1 MICRPPSLRVV
12 AMLSL
17 CIFTWGGAEERRPD
31 LAFSRLDLSDGR
43 RLTKVVVKS
52 YDAEKE
58 TLLLVANGEAMVV
71 GMDLVP
77 EPVRGRL
84 KEEAPPAGAS
94 TVTVPFDSLHAS
106 PSWPSSVETLSS
118 DSSPRLAS
126 GPEAH
131 KAAALERA
139 QTYYRFEYQGGSG
152 SIRVTA
158 INFETSDP
166 EPVDGWT
173 GRYRTQGRV
182 LLEYFDTKGYSFS
195 RATDRFEIITE
206 QKEKGSIKVIDF
218 TRK

>member
-1 MICRPPSLRVV
+1 MIRPSSLLAVV
-12 AMLSL
+12 MLSL
-17 CIFTWGGAEERRPD
+17 GLFTWGGAQVPRYS
-31 LAFSRLDLSDGR
+31 LAFDRMDLTDGR

-58 TLLLVANGEAMVV
+58 TVLLVARGEAMVV
-71 GMDLVP
+71 GIDLVP
-77 EPVRGRL
+77 EPVRSRL

-106 PSWPSSVETLSS
+106 IPVDTLSS
-118 DSSPRLAS
+118 SSSLRLGS
-126 GPEAH
+126 GSEAH

-139 QTYYRFEYQGGSG
+139 QTYYRFEYQAGSG
-152 SIRVTA
+152 AAKVTA
-158 INFETSDP
+158 LNFETDDP
-166 EPVDGWT
+166 EPVDNWT

-182 LLEYFDTKGYSFS
+182 LLEYFDSKGYSFN

-206 QKEKGSIKVIDF
+206 QKDKGSIKVVDF